1 MGERDELKDDLSK
14 AMSASKELEIEVV
27 EELEYELKQTKSLY
41 DDESKRALLLGEEL
55 KESGSMRDSLED
67 QLRVVG
73 ESHREEVSLL
83 KEEIEK
89 NLESH
94 AFSLKISEE
103 GFAEEIAS
111 LKEDIVS
118 LRASLE
124 SEREKNSMLDVERKE
139 MEEMKV
145 EEIENLKEEL
155 NAREERMNTKEVY
168 LKEVEVEC
176 SVKAERVAALEAE
189 MNTLHDEKEAEVDAL
204 QGENNVMKKALEAN
218 EMKREELR
226 EEVRAGHESIT
237 RLEDEIVNLTSSQE
251 KQAKEMA
258 SLEEEANT
266 VKDSLEME
274 VEKNSKL
281 NEEVIRLEKEIS
293 TGIDERR

>member
-1 MGERDELKDDLSK
+1 MG
-14 AMSASKELEIEVV
+14 
-27 EELEYELKQTKSLY
+27 
-41 DDESKRALLLGEEL
+41 
-55 KESGSMRDSLED
+55 
-67 QLRVVG
+67 
-73 ESHREEVSLL
+73 EVSLL

-94 AFSLKISEE
+94 ASSLKISEE

-155 NAREERMNTKEVY
+155 NAREESMNTKEAY
-168 LKEVEVEC
+168 LKEVEIEC

-204 QGENNVMKKALEAN
+204 QGENNVMKEVLEAN
-218 EMKREELR
+218 AMEREELR
-226 EEVRAGHESIT
+226 EEVKAGHESIT
-237 RLEDEIVNLTSSQE
+237 RLEDEIMNLTSSQE

-281 NEEVIRLEKEIS
+281 NEELIRLEKEIS
-293 TGIDERR
+293 TGIDERRILNERLTAQDESMSDSKRKLEEVEVSYEREGEKVRELEKELSMV